1 MHKFNVYEKRYDV
14 LSVVTEEV
22 IKSIAK
28 LGKLLF
34 FFFFYNWIF
43 QWRSSVGDLDGILK
57 ALICVKYSALLPR
70 VQEGC

>member
-34 FFFFYNWIF
+34 FFFF
-43 QWRSSVGDLDGILK
+43 L
-57 ALICVKYSALLPR
+57 
-70 VQEGC
+70 

>member
-1 MHKFNVYEKRYDV
+1 MHKFNVYEKCYDV

-28 LGKLLF
+28 LGKLF
-34 FFFFYNWIF
+34 FLNNWIF
-43 QWRSSVGDLDGILK
+43 QWRSSVGDLEGTLK